1 MASVDNFVIADYRV
15 LKDRGICKDSLVWE
29 ATEDVH

>member
-1 MASVDNFVIADYRV
+1 MASVDSFVILDYRV

-29 ATEDVH
+29 AVEDVH